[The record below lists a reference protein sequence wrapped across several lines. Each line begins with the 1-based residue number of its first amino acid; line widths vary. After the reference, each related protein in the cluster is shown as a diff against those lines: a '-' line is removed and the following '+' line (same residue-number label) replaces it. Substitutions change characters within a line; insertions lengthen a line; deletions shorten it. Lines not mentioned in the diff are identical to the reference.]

1 MVADFG
7 YNEDT
12 LNVDVALG
20 LNVTKFAKL
29 TLEAR
34 NLTNDPQYR
43 TMYAANPVTQT
54 YASTGRIVTAG
65 LRLVF

>member
-1 MVADFG
+1 MSR
-7 YNEDT
+7 
-12 LNVDVALG
+12 
-20 LNVTKFAKL
+20 AKL

-43 TMYAANPVTQT
+43 TMYGANPVTQT
-54 YASTGRIVTAG
+54 YASTGRIVTGG